1 MFFNKLY
8 CEVEYFPCPH
18 LNQIY
23 EGFNILEKNGFIE
36 VKLIKPKEMNSKKP
50 ILKVKLNNK
59 INIIYDTLDGFNWRD
74 EWDKKQNLEFFLIIM
89 SVIFI
94 LKEVLQKSSWNII
107 VYQGKFSL

>member
-36 VKLIKPKEMNSKKP
+36 VKLIKPKEMRWCFKK
-50 ILKVKLNNK
+50 
-59 INIIYDTLDGFNWRD
+59 YA
-74 EWDKKQNLEFFLIIM
+74 EKKQVRF
-89 SVIFI
+89 
-94 LKEVLQKSSWNII
+94 
-107 VYQGKFSL
+107 